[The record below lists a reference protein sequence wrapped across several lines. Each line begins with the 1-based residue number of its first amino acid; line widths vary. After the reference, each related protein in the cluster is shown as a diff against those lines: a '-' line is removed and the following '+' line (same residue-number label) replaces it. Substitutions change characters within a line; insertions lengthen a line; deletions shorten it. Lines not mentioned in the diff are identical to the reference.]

1 VTNLLSID
9 YGERYVGC
17 AVRTY
22 QSKVPFPVAVIDSK
36 TDDLSHLL
44 ETMIKEYNINLII
57 VGYPIGLNMSLNR
70 MTSKVDDFINSTLQ
84 NYFLP
89 VIKIDE
95 RLTSNIYRNNKKER
109 IDDLSALQILE
120 SYILQNE

>member
-1 VTNLLSID
+1 M
-9 YGERYVGC
+9 
-17 AVRTY
+17 
-22 QSKVPFPVAVIDSK
+22 PFPVAVIDSK
-36 TDDLSHLL
+36 TDDLSNLL
-44 ETMIKEYNINLII
+44 ETMIKEYDINLII

-84 NYFLP
+84 NYLLP

>member
-1 VTNLLSID
+1 MNNLLSID

-17 AVRTY
+17 AVRTS

-36 TDDLSHLL
+36 TENLSNLL
-44 ETMIKEYNINLII
+44 ETMVKEYNINLII

-95 RLTSNIYRNNKKER
+95 RLTSNIYKNNKKER
-109 IDDLSALQILE
+109 LDDLSALQILE